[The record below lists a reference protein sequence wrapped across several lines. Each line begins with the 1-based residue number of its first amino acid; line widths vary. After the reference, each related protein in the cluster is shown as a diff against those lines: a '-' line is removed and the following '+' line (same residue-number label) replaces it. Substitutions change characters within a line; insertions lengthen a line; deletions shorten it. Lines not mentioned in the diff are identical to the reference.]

1 MKKLLALFL
10 SISFS
15 FTLSAQKNEPDF
27 IEVTVIDSVQVE
39 PETFTFTLFFSP
51 IETVIED
58 EYKYEENPAIK
69 YVYSLLKEM
78 KLDTVVNDIA
88 FNNMNRGHRQIS
100 VLFKSLTDL
109 KEFSKK
115 IRAIQNIQSFL
126 VNTYSS
132 KMKEAANK
140 LYDKLLLKAKEDALL
155 VSSKSQ
161 RELDRVIQITIKEA
175 EGTGGWTAYPP
186 LSMLR
191 DADAEPTNPKVI
203 VSKQITVRYSLK

>member
-10 SISFS
+10 SICIS

-27 IEVTVIDSVQVE
+27 IEVTVFDSVQVE

-51 IETVIED
+51 IEKVIKD

-78 KLDTVVNDIA
+78 KLDSVVNDIA
-88 FNNMNRGHRQIS
+88 FNNMNRGQRQIS
-100 VLFKSLTDL
+100 VLFKSITDL

-115 IRAIQNIQSFL
+115 IRAIQNIQGFL

-140 LYDKLLLKAKEDALL
+140 LYDKLLVKAKEDALL

-161 RELDRVIQITIKEA
+161 RELDKVIQITIKEA
-175 EGTGGWTAYPP
+175 EETGGWTAYPP